1 MWKNFIMNPKEYNL
15 YKKYQQLKQLINQ
28 HNNIIILGN
37 GGSNAIA
44 SHISVDYTK
53 LLNKKSFAFSD
64 PTRLTCY
71 INDYDQEQAYVEFL
85 KDFVSDNTLVIL
97 ISSSGNSKNIVNSA
111 HWCTDNNIPL
121 ITLSGFYKKN
131 KLNGVGSH
139 LNYWV
144 DSHDYGDVERQ
155 HFKFLHSVV
164 EFTNRKFI
172 GFTCGTFD
180 LLHAGHIMMLKEIK
194 QRCKYLVVGL
204 QRNPSIRKGKNKPI
218 QTVEERT
225 IQLQAVKYVDEVI
238 LYNTE
243 KDLVE
248 LLKEIQPDERYVGM
262 DWKDNPNL
270 TGKDLNI
277 PIYYN
282 SRGYGFSSTELRNRI
297 YDKKNK

>member
-1 MWKNFIMNPKEYNL
+1 MQNK
-15 YKKYQQLKQLINQ
+15 
-28 HNNIIILGN
+28 IL
-37 GGSNAIA
+37 
-44 SHISVDYTK
+44 
-53 LLNKKSFAFSD
+53 
-64 PTRLTCY
+64 
-71 INDYDQEQAYVEFL
+71 ND
-85 KDFVSDNTLVIL
+85 
-97 ISSSGNSKNIVNSA
+97 KNIKSILA
-111 HWCTDNNIPL
+111 KI
-121 ITLSGFYKKN
+121 KKN
-131 KLNGVGSH
+131 KKKIVLCH
-139 LNYWV
+139 
-144 DSHDYGDVERQ
+144 
-155 HFKFLHSVV
+155 
-164 EFTNRKFI
+164 
-172 GFTCGTFD
+172 GTFD

-282 SRGYGFSSTELRNRI
+282 SRG
-297 YDKKNK
+297 